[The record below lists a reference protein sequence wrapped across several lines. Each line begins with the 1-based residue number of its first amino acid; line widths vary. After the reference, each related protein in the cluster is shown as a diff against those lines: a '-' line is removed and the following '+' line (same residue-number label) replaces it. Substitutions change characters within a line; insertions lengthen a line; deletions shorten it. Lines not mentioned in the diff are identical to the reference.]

1 MTYHNMAMKM
11 DKGKGAV
18 IKMGSNEIQMSK
30 TEGTGLFAC
39 FSLTRRVAY
48 HPGPHG

>member
-1 MTYHNMAMKM
+1 M

-30 TEGTGLFAC
+30 TEGTGLFAG
-39 FSLTRRVAY
+39 SGNESGKVSRIKKANKVKSS
-48 HPGPHG
+48 